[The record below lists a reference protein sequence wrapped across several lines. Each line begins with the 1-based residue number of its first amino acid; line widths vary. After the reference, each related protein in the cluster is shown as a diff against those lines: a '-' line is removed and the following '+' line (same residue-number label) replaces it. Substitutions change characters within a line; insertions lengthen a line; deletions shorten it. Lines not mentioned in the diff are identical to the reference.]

1 MEKTIYIPLIDCV
14 AEITNK
20 QIVVLEDGSFI
31 DLITKDSIDAGIIDE
46 ALLLKNLKESN
57 MVQSVSNQ
65 KARGLLNLSDWK
77 VIRELERMF
86 LKDTEL
92 NQSREALRDSVIEG

>member
-14 AEITNK
+14 VEITNK
-20 QIVVLEDGSFI
+20 QVAMLEDGSFV
-31 DLITKDSIDAGIIDE
+31 DLITKDLIDASIIDE

-57 MVQSVSNQ
+57 MAQSVSNQ

-92 NQSREALRDSVIEG
+92 NQLRETLRSSVAED